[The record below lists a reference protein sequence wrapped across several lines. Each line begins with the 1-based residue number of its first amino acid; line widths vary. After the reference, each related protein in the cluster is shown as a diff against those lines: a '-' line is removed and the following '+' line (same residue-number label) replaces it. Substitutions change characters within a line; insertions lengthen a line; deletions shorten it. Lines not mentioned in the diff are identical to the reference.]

1 MSAGPATAAD
11 QRELPPECTFSWE
24 ETKRKARERRI
35 AAGLPVPTAEEKQAA
50 TDRLAAEVRAY
61 QLAEVRRD
69 QALTQRDVAMAM
81 GVSAPRV
88 SAIEHGEVDRTEVA
102 TLRSYVEAL
111 GGRLRVVADF
121 GDTEYTVA

>member
-1 MSAGPATAAD
+1 M
-11 QRELPPECTFSWE
+11 
-24 ETKRKARERRI
+24 
-35 AAGLPVPTAEEKQAA
+35 
-50 TDRLAAEVRAY
+50 DRLMAEVRAY
-61 QLAEVRRD
+61 RLAEIRRE
-69 QALTQRDVAMAM
+69 QALTQKDVADTM

-88 SAIEHGEVDRTEVA
+88 SAIENGETDRTEVA

>member
-1 MSAGPATAAD
+1 MSSV
-11 QRELPPECTFSWE
+11 SWE
-24 ETKRKARERRI
+24 ETKRKLHERRK
-35 AAGLPVPTAEEKQAA
+35 AAGLPVRSPEEKQAA
-50 TDRLAAEVRAY
+50 MDRLMAEVRAY
-61 QLAEVRRD
+61 RLAEIR
-69 QALTQRDVAMAM
+69 QEQSLTQKDVAKTM

-88 SAIEHGEVDRTEVA
+88 SAIEHGDADRTEVA

>member
-1 MSAGPATAAD
+1 M
-11 QRELPPECTFSWE
+11 
-24 ETKRKARERRI
+24 RERRA
-35 AAGLPVPTAEEKQAA
+35 AAGLPVRSAAEKQAA
-50 TDRLAAEVRAY
+50 MDRLTAEIRAY
-61 QLAEVRRD
+61 RLAEIR
-69 QALTQRDVAMAM
+69 QEQSLTQKDVAETM

-88 SAIEHGEVDRTEVA
+88 SAIENGETDRTEVA

>member
-1 MSAGPATAAD
+1 MSTVG
-11 QRELPPECTFSWE
+11 WE
-24 ETKRKARERRI
+24 EAKRKLRERRE
-35 AAGLPVPTAEEKQAA
+35 AAGLPVRSAEEKQAA
-50 TDRLAAEVRAY
+50 MDRLMAEVRAHR
-61 QLAEVRRD
+61 LAEIR
-69 QALTQRDVAMAM
+69 QEQSLTQKDVAETM

-88 SAIEHGEVDRTEVA
+88 SAIEHGDTDRTEVA